1 MDIEPIQLKINELAG
16 KYHLSLVLLFGSR
29 AAGKTHAR
37 SDFDIAYLSKK
48 PLDLMDEARLLCDLM
63 PIFRSDKIDLV
74 NLKKAPPL
82 LMKRVFDSHQVL
94 FCADKAQYFGYQM
107 YALRRYAEARP
118 LLDLKSDYLHYR
130 VKKYKQ
136 ELKYV

>member
-1 MDIEPIQLKINELAG
+1 MDIAEIEPKIEELAG

-29 AAGKTHAR
+29 ATGKIHAR

-82 LMKRVFDSHQVL
+82 LMKHIFYSHQIL

-107 YALRRYAEARP
+107 YALRRYIEAKP
-118 LLDLKSDYLHYR
+118 LFDIRSLS
-130 VKKYKQ
+130 VKKFLQ
-136 ELKYV
+136 IHAR

>member
-1 MDIEPIQLKINELAG
+1 MDIETIQPKIKELAG

-29 AAGKTHAR
+29 ATGKIHAR
-37 SDFDIAYLSKK
+37 SDFDVAYLSEK
-48 PLDLMDEARLLCDLM
+48 PLDLMDEARMLCDLM

-74 NLKKAPPL
+74 NKKKPPPL

-94 FCADKAQYFGYQM
+94 FCADKARYFNYQM
-107 YALRRYAEARP
+107 YALRRYIEAKP
-118 LLDLKSDYLHYR
+118 LLDLRSDYLRYR

-136 ELKYV
+136 ELKYA

>member
-1 MDIEPIQLKINELAG
+1 MDIETIQPKIKELAG

-29 AAGKTHAR
+29 TTGKTHAR
-37 SDFDIAYLSKK
+37 SDFDVAYLSEK
-48 PLDLMDEARLLCDLM
+48 PPDLMDEARMLCDLM

-107 YALRRYAEARP
+107 YALRRYIEAKP
-118 LLDLKSDYLHYR
+118 LFDIRSLS
-130 VKKYKQ
+130 VKKFLQ
-136 ELKYV
+136 IHAR